1 MMRLGQRNAVPPWL
15 FGALW
20 NENIQM
26 RYMVPRRKFNRVMKE
41 DRASLSSMKQ
51 SDMMLA
57 QMKQFKENLEKAEEE
72 PSVVSKKM
80 DLQLKP
86 T

>member
-1 MMRLGQRNAVPPWL
+1 
-15 FGALW
+15 
-20 NENIQM
+20 
-26 RYMVPRRKFNRVMKE
+26 MKE

>member
-1 MMRLGQRNAVPPWL
+1 MYKK
-15 FGALW
+15 
-20 NENIQM
+20 NI
-26 RYMVPRRKFNRVMKE
+26 FIDE
-41 DRASLSSMKQ
+41 GSMKQ

>member
-1 MMRLGQRNAVPPWL
+1 MRLGQRNADPPWL

-20 NENIQM
+20 NETIQM
-26 RYMVPRRKFNRVMKE
+26 RYTVPRRKFNRVMKE
-41 DRASLSSMKQ
+41 DRASLNSMKQ
-51 SDMMLA
+51 SDMMLM
-57 QMKQFKENLEKAEEE
+57 QMKQFQENLEESDDE
-72 PSVVSKKM
+72 PNVVSRKM